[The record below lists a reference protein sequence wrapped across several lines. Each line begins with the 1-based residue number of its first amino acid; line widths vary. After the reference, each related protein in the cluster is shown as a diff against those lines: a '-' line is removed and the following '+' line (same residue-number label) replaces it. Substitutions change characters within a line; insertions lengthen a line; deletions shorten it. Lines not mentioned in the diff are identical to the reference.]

1 MLHTQI
7 THESIAKL
15 MDIFYTKVRYHE
27 NLGPIFNAKITES
40 DECWEA
46 HKEHIGRFWRQ
57 MLLGEMVFDGQ
68 PLKKHLELP
77 PFPREF
83 FNDWLKLFED
93 SLHKVYEPA
102 IAQDILARAMGI
114 AQRVQMMIYEM
125 PH

>member
-46 HKEHIGRFWRQ
+46 HKEHIGRFGDKCCWVRWC
-57 MLLGEMVFDGQ
+57 L
-68 PLKKHLELP
+68 
-77 PFPREF
+77 
-83 FNDWLKLFED
+83 
-93 SLHKVYEPA
+93 
-102 IAQDILARAMGI
+102 MGSHSKSTLSCHHSHEI
-114 AQRVQMMIYEM
+114 FLMIG
-125 PH
+125 